1 MLTYQDIYNL
11 QIGDVISFPADID
24 DVPIIEVPGDQF
36 FIGCYKNGNPYWF
49 PVVYLRGHLTGIK
62 DNCYDDKERVL
73 SALNT
78 TIKVTEI
85 RQGFPLFK
93 YVEE

>member
-36 FIGCYKNGNPYWF
+36 FMGCYKNGYPYWF
-49 PVVYLRGHLTGIK
+49 PVIYLRDT
-62 DNCYDDKERVL
+62 
-73 SALNT
+73 
-78 TIKVTEI
+78 
-85 RQGFPLFK
+85 
-93 YVEE
+93 